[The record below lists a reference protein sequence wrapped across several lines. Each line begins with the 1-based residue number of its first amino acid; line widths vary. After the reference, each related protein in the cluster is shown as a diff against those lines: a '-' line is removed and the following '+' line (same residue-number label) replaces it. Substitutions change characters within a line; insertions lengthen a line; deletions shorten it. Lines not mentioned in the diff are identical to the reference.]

1 MLTKKQFDILVALER
16 DGKQTQRSLAA
27 AAGISLGAANKTL
40 TELIDLGF
48 VADGKVTD
56 QGLEA
61 LEPYRVKRA
70 VFIAA
75 GFGSRLVPI
84 TLNTP
89 KPLVRVKGKRI
100 IESLLDAVVAETM
113 VATHMDVHCTEDRR
127 IDLYAGDALIRSMI
141 WSTCCDTVLVYD
153 TDESHWVVSIEGAE
167 EGGCIILSNQL
178 AKRLDAFID

>member
-1 MLTKKQFDILVALER
+1 MRRKKIWIAAVALCIF
-16 DGKQTQRSLAA
+16 LI
-27 AAGISLGAANKTL
+27 AGIVVSQFVSVGMANLSEAHGALSFAFDKKLMQSVDRMVIT
-40 TELIDLGF
+40 
-48 VADGKVTD
+48 ADGRSVSITD
-56 QGLEA
+56 
-61 LEPYRVKRA
+61 RA
-70 VFIAA
+70 
-75 GFGSRLVPI
+75 
-84 TLNTP
+84 
-89 KPLVRVKGKRI
+89 
-100 IESLLDAVVAETM
+100 LLDAVVAETM